1 MAQGARRQPG
11 RRVLSR
17 PRGDPGHEGA
27 PLGPHRQRL
36 LDGREDRRPHG
47 GNRLRDLQGRAGIA
61 HVLARAGARV
71 LRRDREWHRP
81 RLRED
86 ADGHRAAE
94 CRPTPAATFPDS
106 GRPLLRAGGIRACRS
121 LPRLA
126 ARRVHYRGDRR
137 HQRRRGDGLKG
148 KLALVPGGYGG
159 SGAAICRGLPKAGA
173 KVIVAGRDLR
183 KASSL
188 ARKIK
193 GEALQLDVRDTPS
206 IETALKPFRRIDLFV
221 NCAGVSREETLDEV
235 SEAAWDEVLDTNLK
249 AAMFLAQAVARR
261 QKRGGKQVQLL
272 SVRAQLGLRG
282 RGYSTYCA
290 SKGGLVMLVK
300 LHASEL
306 GPRGICVNG
315 VAPTVVRTEM
325 GAHWLKNPKTRAWL
339 KERIPL
345 GRVAETEDVVGAVLF
360 FCSPATDYVT
370 GQILYVDGGLTASQ

>member
-1 MAQGARRQPG
+1 
-11 RRVLSR
+11 
-17 PRGDPGHEGA
+17 
-27 PLGPHRQRL
+27 
-36 LDGREDRRPHG
+36 
-47 GNRLRDLQGRAGIA
+47 
-61 HVLARAGARV
+61 
-71 LRRDREWHRP
+71 
-81 RLRED
+81 
-86 ADGHRAAE
+86 
-94 CRPTPAATFPDS
+94 
-106 GRPLLRAGGIRACRS
+106 
-121 LPRLA
+121 
-126 ARRVHYRGDRR
+126 
-137 HQRRRGDGLKG
+137 LKG
-148 KLALVPGGYGG
+148 KLALVAGGYGG
-159 SGAAICRGLPKAGA
+159 IGAAICRGLAKAGA

-183 KASSL
+183 KARLL

-300 LHASEL
+300 QHASEL

>member
-1 MAQGARRQPG
+1 
-11 RRVLSR
+11 
-17 PRGDPGHEGA
+17 
-27 PLGPHRQRL
+27 
-36 LDGREDRRPHG
+36 
-47 GNRLRDLQGRAGIA
+47 
-61 HVLARAGARV
+61 
-71 LRRDREWHRP
+71 
-81 RLRED
+81 
-86 ADGHRAAE
+86 
-94 CRPTPAATFPDS
+94 
-106 GRPLLRAGGIRACRS
+106 
-121 LPRLA
+121 
-126 ARRVHYRGDRR
+126 
-137 HQRRRGDGLKG
+137 LKG
-148 KLALVPGGYGG
+148 KLALVAGGYGG
-159 SGAAICRGLPKAGA
+159 IGAAICRGLAKAGA

-206 IETALKPFRRIDLFV
+206 IETALKRFRRIDLFV

-300 LHASEL
+300 QHASEL

>member
-1 MAQGARRQPG
+1 
-11 RRVLSR
+11 
-17 PRGDPGHEGA
+17 
-27 PLGPHRQRL
+27 
-36 LDGREDRRPHG
+36 
-47 GNRLRDLQGRAGIA
+47 
-61 HVLARAGARV
+61 
-71 LRRDREWHRP
+71 
-81 RLRED
+81 
-86 ADGHRAAE
+86 
-94 CRPTPAATFPDS
+94 
-106 GRPLLRAGGIRACRS
+106 
-121 LPRLA
+121 
-126 ARRVHYRGDRR
+126 
-137 HQRRRGDGLKG
+137 LKG
-148 KLALVPGGYGG
+148 KLALVAGGYGG
-159 SGAAICRGLPKAGA
+159 IGAAICRGLAKAGA

-206 IETALKPFRRIDLFV
+206 IERALKPFRRIDLFV
-221 NCAGVSREETLDEV
+221 NCAGVSREQTLDEV

-300 LHASEL
+300 QHASEL

>member
-1 MAQGARRQPG
+1 M
-11 RRVLSR
+11 
-17 PRGDPGHEGA
+17 
-27 PLGPHRQRL
+27 
-36 LDGREDRRPHG
+36 
-47 GNRLRDLQGRAGIA
+47 
-61 HVLARAGARV
+61 
-71 LRRDREWHRP
+71 
-81 RLRED
+81 
-86 ADGHRAAE
+86 
-94 CRPTPAATFPDS
+94 
-106 GRPLLRAGGIRACRS
+106 
-121 LPRLA
+121 
-126 ARRVHYRGDRR
+126 
-137 HQRRRGDGLKG
+137 KG
-148 KLALVPGGYGG
+148 KLALVAGGYGG
-159 SGAAICRGLPKAGA
+159 IGAAICRGLAKAGA

-206 IETALKPFRRIDLFV
+206 IETALKQFRRIDLFV

-300 LHASEL
+300 QHASEL

>member
-1 MAQGARRQPG
+1 M
-11 RRVLSR
+11 
-17 PRGDPGHEGA
+17 
-27 PLGPHRQRL
+27 
-36 LDGREDRRPHG
+36 
-47 GNRLRDLQGRAGIA
+47 
-61 HVLARAGARV
+61 
-71 LRRDREWHRP
+71 
-81 RLRED
+81 
-86 ADGHRAAE
+86 
-94 CRPTPAATFPDS
+94 
-106 GRPLLRAGGIRACRS
+106 
-121 LPRLA
+121 
-126 ARRVHYRGDRR
+126 
-137 HQRRRGDGLKG
+137 KG
-148 KLALVPGGYGG
+148 KLALVAGGYGG
-159 SGAAICRGLPKAGA
+159 IGAAICRGLAKAGA

-300 LHASEL
+300 QHASEL

>member
-1 MAQGARRQPG
+1 M
-11 RRVLSR
+11 
-17 PRGDPGHEGA
+17 
-27 PLGPHRQRL
+27 
-36 LDGREDRRPHG
+36 
-47 GNRLRDLQGRAGIA
+47 
-61 HVLARAGARV
+61 
-71 LRRDREWHRP
+71 
-81 RLRED
+81 
-86 ADGHRAAE
+86 
-94 CRPTPAATFPDS
+94 
-106 GRPLLRAGGIRACRS
+106 
-121 LPRLA
+121 
-126 ARRVHYRGDRR
+126 
-137 HQRRRGDGLKG
+137 KG
-148 KLALVPGGYGG
+148 KLALVAGGYGG
-159 SGAAICRGLPKAGA
+159 IGVAICRGLAKAGA

-206 IETALKPFRRIDLFV
+206 IETALKPFRRIELFV

-300 LHASEL
+300 QHASEL

>member
-1 MAQGARRQPG
+1 
-11 RRVLSR
+11 
-17 PRGDPGHEGA
+17 
-27 PLGPHRQRL
+27 
-36 LDGREDRRPHG
+36 
-47 GNRLRDLQGRAGIA
+47 
-61 HVLARAGARV
+61 
-71 LRRDREWHRP
+71 
-81 RLRED
+81 
-86 ADGHRAAE
+86 
-94 CRPTPAATFPDS
+94 
-106 GRPLLRAGGIRACRS
+106 
-121 LPRLA
+121 
-126 ARRVHYRGDRR
+126 
-137 HQRRRGDGLKG
+137 LKG
-148 KLALVPGGYGG
+148 KLALVAGGYGG
-159 SGAAICRGLPKAGA
+159 IGAAICRGLAKAGA

-206 IETALKPFRRIDLFV
+206 IERALKPFRRIDLFV

-300 LHASEL
+300 QHASEL